1 MGFGVILGE
10 DGKRMKTRAGDTVKL
25 LSLLDEAKN
34 EAEKQIRNRI
44 EDAEQGTY
52 KS

>member
-25 LSLLDEAKN
+25 MTLIDEATQYAKT
-34 EAEKQIRNRI
+34 QILQRQQE
-44 EDAEQGTY
+44 EDNKYQID
-52 KS
+52 